1 MADVHDPHTRS
12 RNMAAIKGSNTKP
25 ELLVRSALH
34 AAGLRYRL
42 HVKDLPGKPDIVFPK
57 HKAVVFIHGCFWHH
71 HDCHL
76 FKWPATRQEFWEQKI
91 GRNAENDAVAIR
103 RLADQGWRVAIV
115 WECALKGRT
124 RLDNKISMQTLAAW
138 VKSDESML
146 TIRGE

>member
-1 MADVHDPHTRS
+1 
-12 RNMAAIKGSNTKP
+12 MAAIKGSNTKP
-25 ELLVRSALH
+25 ELLVRRALH

-57 HKAVVFIHGCFWHH
+57 HRAVVFIHGCFWHH

-91 GRNAENDAVAIR
+91 GRNAENDAAAIR

-124 RLDNKISMQTLAAW
+124 RLDYKISMQTLAAW
-138 VKSDESML
+138 VKSDESLL